1 MLKCSTSLWSADLAD
16 LAAAIKRVE
25 PHSERFHLD
34 VADGHYSPTLLFFPD
49 LVAALRPHTGLPFEI
64 HLMTT
69 DPAAWIDP
77 FADAGAD
84 AIIICFDSTDDPG
97 VVLAAIKARGLQTGV
112 SLLLEEEIDLLD
124 PHWEQLDILT
134 LLQTPAGIK
143 GADMDE
149 RAPGRIRR
157 ARAEIEQRGLAT
169 VVEAD
174 GGIRR
179 QTVPQI
185 AAAGADFIVPGSLMF
200 GEDPLAMR
208 RWLAGLG

>member
-1 MLKCSTSLWSADLAD
+1 MLKCSTSLWSADLAN

-97 VVLAAIKARGLQTGV
+97 AVLAAIKARGLQTGV

-179 QTVPQI
+179 HTVPKI

>member
-1 MLKCSTSLWSADLAD
+1 MLKCSTSLWSADLAN

-97 VVLAAIKARGLQTGV
+97 AVLAAIKARGLQTGV

-157 ARAEIEQRGLAT
+157 SRAEIEQRGLAT

-179 QTVPQI
+179 HTVPKI

>member
-97 VVLAAIKARGLQTGV
+97 AVLAAIKARGLQTGV

-157 ARAEIEQRGLAT
+157 ARAEIDHRGLAT

-179 QTVPQI
+179 HTVPQI

>member
-34 VADGHYSPTLLFFPD
+34 VADGHYSPTLLYFPD

-97 VVLAAIKARGLQTGV
+97 AVLAAIKARGLQTGV
-112 SLLLEEEIDLLD
+112 ALLLEEEIDFLD
-124 PHWEQLDILT
+124 PHWEKLDILP

-157 ARAEIEQRGLAT
+157 ARAELHHRG
-169 VVEAD
+169 
-174 GGIRR
+174 
-179 QTVPQI
+179 
-185 AAAGADFIVPGSLMF
+185 
-200 GEDPLAMR
+200 
-208 RWLAGLG
+208 

>member
-97 VVLAAIKARGLQTGV
+97 AVLAAIKARGLQTGV

-157 ARAEIEQRGLAT
+157 ARAEIERRGLAT

-208 RWLAGLG
+208 RWVAGLG